1 MSLEQLV
8 VWILVGAV
16 AGFLADSAIKGV
28 KFGLLGDIV
37 IGILGA
43 ILGGWVFNAL
53 GVTIGLGI
61 IGSIIVAFVG
71 AFLLLMLLSAI
82 NRRGAF

>member
-8 VWILVGAV
+8 IWILVGAI
-16 AGFLADSAIKGV
+16 AGFLADAAIKRV
-28 KFGLLGDIV
+28 NFGLLGDIV
-37 IGILGA
+37 VGILGA
-43 ILGGWVFNAL
+43 ILGGWIFEAL
-53 GVTIGLGI
+53 GVSIGLGI

-71 AFLLLMLLSAI
+71 ALILLLVLSAV